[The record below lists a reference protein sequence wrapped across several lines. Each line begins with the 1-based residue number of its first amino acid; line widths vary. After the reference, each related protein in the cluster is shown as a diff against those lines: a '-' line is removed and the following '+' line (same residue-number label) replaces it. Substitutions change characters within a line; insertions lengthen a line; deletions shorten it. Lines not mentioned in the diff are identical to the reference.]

1 MLKSGVGRS
10 SSTLP
15 PIFVRT
21 KKFVPLPTLEKL
33 SSCFVFLFTKNH
45 FIMAKGSI
53 ISLMKG
59 KLGQIVL
66 YKVTNSN
73 NKQTQGARE
82 YVAEVANPQTAAQNA
97 QRMKLAPAANFYRG
111 LAVILDHSW
120 QGVKYG
126 NDSRQYFMKMALSNA
141 NGSVFPFV
149 LKGEKRFIP
158 GEYPISRGSL
168 APVFVNDINANQQII
183 SSLADNGDL
192 DVTGPFASV
201 VASLLQSNPT
211 LAAQDQVTVV
221 ATYEHDDS
229 YYPLYRRILLNVND
243 FGDTEAQSFQT
254 ICHKNGMEIT
264 SVDGQ
269 LAFRLGSLVGEGD
282 DAEFQAIS
290 DVCVGA
296 AIIISRRNGDG
307 NQTSNW
313 LRSAADLFV
322 TDEFLAKWM
331 SAEQY
336 AAAIASYSKSTT
348 ATTSNYYLNQSGN
361 ENAGAP
367 AIEQV
372 SVASNVLFP
381 QLTGTP
387 FQLIL
392 SQVYDPSTNKSYYV
406 IEETVDSWDTYR
418 LLSTVAT
425 GTWVEMDSIT
435 KTAAPA
441 GPAFEFKTRA
451 QADAILGRD
460 SSNPGRYPAPDHRI
474 PEDSDFLSIITVD
487 LPASA
492 TGTAGKVSAVL
503 QKGEDNGYSI
513 EIPIDRTSA
522 GGSGY
527 PQGCFEAD
535 GFEFTASPVQ
545 IIDADAFNTIR
556 VALTEKAK
564 AAMGG
569 TDPTDVEVL
578 GWAETKSA
586 WPFLSFTF

>member
-1 MLKSGVGRS
+1 M
-10 SSTLP
+10 
-15 PIFVRT
+15 
-21 KKFVPLPTLEKL
+21 LEKL
-33 SSCFVFLFTKNH
+33 SSCFVFLFTKKPT
-45 FIMAKGSI
+45 IMAKGSI

-59 KLGQIVL
+59 KLGQMVL

-120 QGVKYG
+120 QGIKYG
-126 NDSRQYFMKMALSNA
+126 NDSRQYFMKMALSNT

-168 APVFVNDINANQQII
+168 APVFVNDISAAQQII
-183 SSLADNGDL
+183 SSLTDNGDL

-211 LAAQDQVTVV
+211 LAAQDQLTVV
-221 ATYEHDDS
+221 ATYEHDGS

-243 FGDTEAQSFQT
+243 LGDTAAQSFQT

-264 SVDGQ
+264 GVDGQ

-282 DAEFQAIS
+282 DAEFQPIS

-307 NQTSNW
+307 NQTGNW

-331 SAEQY
+331 STEQY

-348 ATTSNYYLNQSGN
+348 ATTSDYYLNQSGT
-361 ENAGAP
+361 ENVGAP
-367 AIEQV
+367 TVEQV

-406 IEETVDSWDTYR
+406 IEETNDSWQLYR
-418 LLSTVAT
+418 LLSSVAT
-425 GTWVEMDSIT
+425 GTWVEMNTIT
-435 KTAAPA
+435 KTAAPS
-441 GPAFEFKTRA
+441 GPAFEFISRA

-460 SSNPGRYPAPDHRI
+460 NSSQGRYPAPSHRI
-474 PEDSDFLSIITVD
+474 PEGSNFRQIITVD
-487 LPASA
+487 LPSSV
-492 TGTAGKVSAVL
+492 TGTAGKVSAIVQVDSAGRYIL
-503 QKGEDNGYSI
+503 M
-513 EIPIDRTSA
+513 IPIKSADVTDTS
-522 GGSGY
+522 Y
-527 PQGCFEAD
+527 PWGMFQAD
-535 GFEFTASPVQ
+535 GFNFAVSDVKIVDLPAKNAVEQ
-545 IIDADAFNTIR
+545 Q
-556 VALTEKAK
+556 LEEKAL
-564 AAMGG
+564 
-569 TDPTDVEVL
+569 EVL
-578 GWAETKSA
+578 GVEQLADKVWPE
-586 WPFLSFTF
+586 WDEVLNDYPFLSFSF

>member
-1 MLKSGVGRS
+1 
-10 SSTLP
+10 
-15 PIFVRT
+15 
-21 KKFVPLPTLEKL
+21 
-33 SSCFVFLFTKNH
+33 
-45 FIMAKGSI
+45 MAKGSI

-59 KLGQIVL
+59 KLGQMVL

-158 GEYPISRGSL
+158 GEYPIARGSL
-168 APVFVNDINANQQII
+168 APVFVNNINANQQIL

-221 ATYEHDDS
+221 ATYEHDGS

-243 FGDTEAQSFQT
+243 LGDNEAQSFQT

-264 SVDGQ
+264 GVNGQ

-282 DAEFQAIS
+282 DAEFQPIS

-296 AIIISRRNGDG
+296 AIIISRRSGDG
-307 NQTSNW
+307 NQTGNW

-331 SAEQY
+331 SADQY
-336 AAAIASYSKSTT
+336 TAAIASYSKSTT
-348 ATTSNYYLNQSGN
+348 ATTSDYYLNQSGAEN
-361 ENAGAP
+361 EGAP
-367 AIEQV
+367 AYENV
-372 SVASNVLFP
+372 TVASNVLFP

-387 FQLIL
+387 FQLVL
-392 SQVYDPSTNKSYYV
+392 GQVYDPSTNKSYYV
-406 IEETVDSWDTYR
+406 IEETEDDWTTYR
-418 LLSTVAT
+418 MLSSVAT
-425 GTWVEMDSIT
+425 GTWVEMNHIT

-474 PEDSDFLSIITVD
+474 PEDSNFVGILSVD
-487 LPASA
+487 LPASV
-492 TGTAGKVSAVL
+492 TGTAGRVSAVVV
-503 QKGEDNGYSI
+503 KIEEGSYDV
-513 EIPIDRTSA
+513 EIPQIRVQGGA
-522 GGSGY
+522 GFNQY
-527 PQGCFEAD
+527 EVMQAD
-535 GFEFTASPVQ
+535 GFEFTPSPVK
-545 IIDADAFNTIR
+545 IIDAAAQTAVINALSAKFNEEYAGIELDA
-556 VALTEKAK
+556 TE
-564 AAMGG
+564 
-569 TDPTDVEVL
+569 PTPADGLAVDY
-578 GWAETKSA
+578 
-586 WPFLSFTF
+586 PFLTFTL